1 MSTESNTL
9 FQLLRD
15 SNDTTHIPAN
25 LKRILDQ
32 IHVSYVNGTAGRILN
47 SVADRLYY
55 SGRYSNHPHAL
66 LMRLCALYTGHEYTP
81 EFKLHYLT
89 YKSEDSVLERDYNYT
104 TQQNITVPIT
114 VHIVHVA
121 RGKTI
126 FDEAIKNKP
135 PTGNRN
141 KTFESILIQNQYHYI
156 RVYTDHTAAPQN
168 YTTNTTPVLIITDT
182 VNYQLIDA
190 ITNLLPHF
198 LGLIPAYI
206 TIQDKPSDTLTDKQ
220 NLLKCIIALFNYFF
234 KYSPTTDTG
243 VQTHNAYITE
253 LLSEI
258 ARYAKQDHT
267 TNLTAFTKNF
277 STIRSQKLL
286 RDAQQMQDRARTD
299 INTYTEALNKAYEK
313 LYTAVALETQAL
325 NQNPDDITAF
335 ITMLQNNKHIE
346 IINANQTNIQI
357 RITAPLKYYRTEDF
371 EFLLNNTNSVFYRHL
386 TSDSQALLIAA
397 IKDNK
402 FQILMQAVIE
412 ISTTSSTTNP
422 LSFTARCITEYMD
435 CVPNP
440 HLTYYNCWSAARSQL
455 NDAITKAN
463 YDFIVPQL
471 IAAVQS
477 VNMAESSTFYSR
489 FLPNFNTISED
500 VVLFYDPENDKKYTK
515 KEALQL
521 IHNTTVSE
529 PEPTDTPKPYT
540 QTEIEDDD
548 DMWQDTPTT
557 QP

>member
-15 SNDTTHIPAN
+15 SNDTTRIPTN

-32 IHVSYVNGTAGRILN
+32 IHVSYINSTAGRTLN
-47 SVADRLYY
+47 AATERLYY

-81 EFKLHYLT
+81 EFKIHYLT

-114 VHIVHVA
+114 VHIIHVA

-206 TIQDKPSDTLTDKQ
+206 DIQDKPSDTLTDKQ
-220 NLLKCIIALFNYFF
+220 KLLKCIIALFNYFF
-234 KYSPTTDTG
+234 KYNPTTDTD

-253 LLSEI
+253 LLSDI

-286 RDAQQMQDRARTD
+286 RDALQLQDRARSD

-346 IINANQTNIQI
+346 IQTIFFIFLLLSNAS
-357 RITAPLKYYRTEDF
+357 PLK
-371 EFLLNNTNSVFYRHL
+371 
-386 TSDSQALLIAA
+386 
-397 IKDNK
+397 
-402 FQILMQAVIE
+402 
-412 ISTTSSTTNP
+412 
-422 LSFTARCITEYMD
+422 
-435 CVPNP
+435 
-440 HLTYYNCWSAARSQL
+440 
-455 NDAITKAN
+455 
-463 YDFIVPQL
+463 
-471 IAAVQS
+471 
-477 VNMAESSTFYSR
+477 
-489 FLPNFNTISED
+489 
-500 VVLFYDPENDKKYTK
+500 
-515 KEALQL
+515 
-521 IHNTTVSE
+521 
-529 PEPTDTPKPYT
+529 
-540 QTEIEDDD
+540 
-548 DMWQDTPTT
+548 
-557 QP
+557 